1 MKFGIAT
8 KLGLL
13 LAAVIVLAAGLTGY
27 YVAQTSR
34 AMLVDSAK
42 NDLLTSTRMVARRVA
57 LYREE
62 ISRNLN
68 ALAGH
73 PASLKVLADPNSP
86 AAQESISIA
95 FEQIMRVN
103 KGYFQLR
110 LIAADDNGIE
120 RVRVDREADGQLLH
134 IRGDDLQEKGHF
146 PYVSGALR
154 LEAGETYLSRIVINH
169 ERGAHAGLE
178 QPTAILSTPVKDAQG
193 QSRGVV
199 VVNVDVNAFF
209 AGLAND
215 LPKDFQLFLANRK
228 GDILLHPDPTQTFGF
243 DRGRRILIQDEF
255 TGTQPLVD
263 GSASAIMLQARHG
276 RYAEKPMVAAF
287 VTSRIRV
294 VSEEESLILGVGQ
307 PLDVVIQQ
315 ADKLGLIVNQL
326 VAALCAAGV
335 ALAMLVARAVTRPI
349 NTLSRSVEQFTSS
362 RQMLPLPVQR
372 QDEIGVLARSV
383 RHMQEQILNQLEALN
398 QNQDKLEH
406 LVRHDTMTGLPNRR
420 FFQERLD
427 ESLAR
432 AQRGVERFAL
442 MFIDVDNF
450 KGINDR
456 WGHEGGDVVLK
467 VVAQRLR
474 STTRKVDTVARLG
487 GDEFV
492 VLLDNPAHRED
503 IIHIA
508 EKLLDSVRSP
518 IVYQGVEIHVGFS
531 IGIAQY
537 PEDGHNA
544 DTLMANAD
552 KAMYATKTAGR
563 NSFRFSN
570 GLPTPTNPA
579 PLQG

>member
-1 MKFGIAT
+1 MKFGITT

-13 LAAVIVLAAGLTGY
+13 LASVIVLAAGLTGY

-34 AMLVDSAK
+34 AMLIDAAK

-62 ISRNLN
+62 VSRNLN
-68 ALAGH
+68 VVAGH
-73 PASLKVLADPNSP
+73 PASLKALTDPSSP
-86 AAQESISIA
+86 AAQEAVATA

-103 KGYFQLR
+103 KRYFQLR

-120 RVRVDREADGQLLH
+120 RVRVDRDANGHLLH

-146 PYVSGALR
+146 PYVSGALG
-154 LEAGETYLSRIVINH
+154 LAAGEIYLSRIVINH

-178 QPTAILSTPVKDAQG
+178 QPTAILATPVKDGQG
-193 QSRGVV
+193 KSRGVV
-199 VVNVDVNAFF
+199 VVNVDFNAVF
-209 AGLAND
+209 ASLAND
-215 LPKDFQLFLANRK
+215 LPNDFQLFLANRK
-228 GDILLHPDPTQTFGF
+228 GDILLHPDATQAFGF

-255 TGTQPLVD
+255 ADTQRLVD
-263 GSASAIMLQARHG
+263 GTSNAIMLQAQDG
-276 RYAEKPMVAAF
+276 RYAGKPIVAAF
-287 VTSRIRV
+287 VTSRIV
-294 VSEEESLILGVGQ
+294 VISEEERLILGVGQ
-307 PLDVVIQQ
+307 PLNAVIQQ
-315 ADKLGLIVNQL
+315 AEKLGQIVIQL

-335 ALAMLVARAVTRPI
+335 LVAMLVARAVTRPI
-349 NTLSRSVEQFTSS
+349 NSLSQSVEQFSLS
-362 RQMLPLPVQR
+362 RQTTPLPVQR
-372 QDEIGVLARSV
+372 QDEIGALARSV
-383 RHMQEQILNQLEALN
+383 RHMQEQILRQLEALN
-398 QNQDKLEH
+398 RNQDALEH
-406 LVRHDTMTGLPNRR
+406 LVRHDTLTGLPNRR
-420 FFQERLD
+420 LFQERLD
-427 ESLAR
+427 EALAR

-456 WGHEGGDVVLK
+456 WGHDGGDAVLK

-503 IIHIA
+503 IAHIA
-508 EKLLDSVRSP
+508 EKLLDSVRLP
-518 IVYQGVEIHVGFS
+518 IVHQGIEIQVGFS

-537 PEDGHNA
+537 PEDGLNA

-570 GLPTPTNPA
+570 GLRTPTNPA